1 MVGSVKTNTK
11 TQTKTKT
18 MTKTKTKTNTKTIMS
33 GRVKK
38 KRKLDHLM
46 VGKCFTDQG
55 LDTQIYASYAA
66 QQL

>member
-1 MVGSVKTNTK
+1 MVGKVKTNTK
-11 TQTKTKT
+11 KQTKTKA
-18 MTKTKTKTNTKTIMS
+18 KTNTKTIMS

-55 LDTQIYASYAA
+55 LDTQIYTSIAD
-66 QQL
+66 QLVEKA